1 MTAASYSVASLLLN
15 GRHPITKKRLFFP
28 FLDESVFE
36 MITQNM
42 LIGGFSVNS
51 SMYSHH
57 NYGFD
62 FTHNSDKD
70 IVSAA
75 LYCDYNSLYPSSLQ
89 VRAFF
94 NIQQNLAIT
103 KFPSTDNIT
112 YLSTFDIR
120 AISPGKDFVPSMPRT
135 PHLNFNF

>member
-1 MTAASYSVASLLLN
+1 MYFLSKMFKRCTLWPTYYMTAASYSVASLLLN

-89 VRAFF
+89 VRAF
-94 NIQQNLAIT
+94 L
-103 KFPSTDNIT
+103 T
-112 YLSTFDIR
+112 YS
-120 AISPGKDFVPSMPRT
+120 RT
-135 PHLNFNF
+135 SQ